1 MRSRADAAIESSDL
15 ILFVLEYDRVTEFDE
30 HIAKRLRKSGKP
42 ILIVANKADNEKRAL
57 ESYGLLEL
65 GLGEV
70 IPTSPMQSRGL
81 HTLQDAI
88 KKSLRAQGFDTTAE
102 NEQENPNI
110 LKLAIIGRPNVGKS
124 SLVNAI
130 SGETRSIVKDMPGT
144 TRDAIDTIITFQ

>member
-1 MRSRADAAIESSDL
+1 
-15 ILFVLEYDRVTEFDE
+15 
-30 HIAKRLRKSGKP
+30 
-42 ILIVANKADNEKRAL
+42 
-57 ESYGLLEL
+57 
-65 GLGEV
+65 
-70 IPTSPMQSRGL
+70 MQSRGL
-81 HTLQDAI
+81 QSLQDAI
-88 KKSLRAQGFDTTAE
+88 KKTLRAKGFETTAE